1 MKPEHDCRW
10 CEGEG
15 LLTLWSCTGPDME
28 ADDVTC
34 PECDDGKVCADVSWE
49 QHDMRAD
56 YIETIYDRVADR
68 LNG

>member
-1 MKPEHDCRW
+1 
-10 CEGEG
+10 
-15 LLTLWSCTGPDME
+15 ME